1 MAVECISE
9 IKLSPAKFTVVNK
22 GVGEV
27 FGLDVILDIV
37 LGLVREVRAKRA
49 HPGVGPCRLAPMD
62 KLVEVDRSLGRL
74 A

>member
-9 IKLSPAKFTVVNK
+9 IKLSPAIFTVVNK

-27 FGLDVILDIV
+27 FGLDVVLDIV

-49 HPGVGPCRLAPMD
+49 HPGV
-62 KLVEVDRSLGRL
+62 
-74 A
+74 